1 MSSVMIALIAALLAL
16 LASWQEYY
24 EYARDAFLEDN
35 DPDDWVGREAEYC
48 IAQEEYACEY
58 ADDACADDDDDD
70 DDDDDGPR
78 SDGQG
83 DKWESNEEWIAR
95 FGIEPWEV

>member
-24 EYARDAFLEDN
+24 EYARDAFLEGN

-70 DDDDDGPR
+70 DDGPR

-83 DKWESNEEWIAR
+83 DKSESNEDWFAR